1 MQTWQRSMFITFSTV
16 TAAGVAFAAAGS
28 ASLAQAQQKF
38 PAKPIRLL
46 VGLVPGGTL
55 DTLARITG
63 QKMSDNW
70 GQPVVIENRPGAST
84 VISAS
89 IVAKSAPDGYT
100 LLVILGS
107 FPAAAATMTNLPY
120 DALKDFTG
128 VAQFGYGTGV
138 LVVAP
143 TLGVKSTSELIA
155 LARDKPGQILAATIG
170 AGSANHLGM
179 ERIRHAAGIKI
190 GFVAFKGAS
199 DSMIHVVGGRI
210 HFTVASLLV
219 SAPFIRDGRV
229 LPLAVTLPQR
239 APQLPD
245 VPTLAETLPDF
256 KRPDTSY
263 GLLAPAGTP
272 RAIVNQINKEI
283 ARILELPDVRE
294 RLQAVG
300 FHLEPATPEELDKIL
315 RRQIESLSKVA
326 RDAGLIAK

>member
-1 MQTWQRSMFITFSTV
+1 MFTTFTTV
-16 TAAGVAFAAAGS
+16 TAASIALAAAG
-28 ASLAQAQQKF
+28 AANLAQAQQKF
-38 PAKPIRLL
+38 PAKPIRLI

-55 DTLARITG
+55 DALARITG
-63 QKMSDNW
+63 QKMSEHW

-89 IVAKSAPDGYT
+89 LVAKAAPDGYT

-138 LVVAP
+138 LTVAP

-155 LARDKPGQILAATIG
+155 LARDKPGQVLAATIG

-179 ERIRHAAGIKI
+179 ERLRHAAGIKI
-190 GFVAFKGAS
+190 GFVAFRGGS
-199 DSMIHVVGGRI
+199 DAVIQVVGGRV
-210 HFTVASLLV
+210 HFTVQSLLT
-219 SAPFIRDGRV
+219 SLSFIKDGKV
-229 LPLAVTLPQR
+229 VPLAVNLPQR

-245 VPTLAETLPDF
+245 VPTLAEALPDF
-256 KRPDTSY
+256 KRPEVSY

-272 RAIVNQINKEI
+272 RAIVTQINKEV
-283 ARILELPDVRE
+283 ARILGLPDVRE

-300 FHLEPATPEELDKIL
+300 FHLEPATPEEFDKIL
-315 RRQIESLSKVA
+315 RRQIESLTQVA